1 MFFFTHCYNLFP
13 ELIHLQDSLLSKNG
27 ACFYELINEYS
38 FNNVGVFSHTYK
50 FMCMSIIRVSCRN
63 LLIYFLGLNTTSS
76 TWFFLKFKINT
87 HPVYAQFYATN
98 RTNYEEVIRVL
109 SRDASASFAVGSS
122 WMLHV
127 RLDGSTIVTLR
138 I

>member
-1 MFFFTHCYNLFP
+1 
-13 ELIHLQDSLLSKNG
+13 
-27 ACFYELINEYS
+27 
-38 FNNVGVFSHTYK
+38 
-50 FMCMSIIRVSCRN
+50 MSIIRVSCRN